1 MANTKTGVE
10 WPDAAKGCA
19 VWAQRNMASHSRAL
33 NGTQEGRVGI
43 PAQFNPGDID
53 RTYRIV
59 KFWGISKQTVTT
71 GNYRSGNTTTSRVW
85 KKFPLWIQAK
95 GDGSGYPYVYDDDT
109 NFYYFQLGAHR
120 VYAWRPQL
128 YVSYKVKTESQV
140 QTFNAGRSRSGHTG
154 PMGGGEAPQGGFDP
168 GYSLSDSE
176 RDREAGWIRPMSA
189 DLFTGGSSA
198 QEARLA
204 FASRRDDMRRW
215 QSEYSQQREDM
226 DKIANAV
233 RYAHA
238 NVPPGLFVMME
249 GDIDAEIEEALIQ
262 AGYNS
267 AQIDWYTSGGL
278 TNPSLISVNN
288 PVWSGLQAGASAPAD
303 AAKDSHILPPTPSV
317 TRLVVRAPI
326 GYAQPAMN
334 PHTSG
339 RPEIVQ
345 TYKKMTGGSGP
356 GGPAGGYRSLETFT
370 DRFFFPMIPNTV
382 SYSGLG
388 SRWVE
393 IPRKGDF
400 PVVEWSDW
408 ALMKVQFEFL
418 VAHEHDGL
426 FADVKNQLN
435 LLRRMSQRPNPVV
448 VFGMDELFDLQ
459 MKRAQRTGKALQ
471 FVIAD
476 FTIQSQRRT
485 VVVGNKEITAAQC
498 SMTLQEMPIEQMSLI
513 SMSVPPLS
521 ESSVPQTGD
530 TDPDDIHHLSLNRET
545 NQFQA
550 IAERYAITEG

>member
-1 MANTKTGVE
+1 
-10 WPDAAKGCA
+10 
-19 VWAQRNMASHSRAL
+19 
-33 NGTQEGRVGI
+33 
-43 PAQFNPGDID
+43 
-53 RTYRIV
+53 
-59 KFWGISKQTVTT
+59 
-71 GNYRSGNTTTSRVW
+71 
-85 KKFPLWIQAK
+85 
-95 GDGSGYPYVYDDDT
+95 
-109 NFYYFQLGAHR
+109 
-120 VYAWRPQL
+120 
-128 YVSYKVKTESQV
+128 
-140 QTFNAGRSRSGHTG
+140 
-154 PMGGGEAPQGGFDP
+154 
-168 GYSLSDSE
+168 
-176 RDREAGWIRPMSA
+176 
-189 DLFTGGSSA
+189 
-198 QEARLA
+198 
-204 FASRRDDMRRW
+204 
-215 QSEYSQQREDM
+215 
-226 DKIANAV
+226 
-233 RYAHA
+233 
-238 NVPPGLFVMME
+238 
-249 GDIDAEIEEALIQ
+249 
-262 AGYNS
+262 
-267 AQIDWYTSGGL
+267 
-278 TNPSLISVNN
+278 
-288 PVWSGLQAGASAPAD
+288 
-303 AAKDSHILPPTPSV
+303 
-317 TRLVVRAPI
+317 
-326 GYAQPAMN
+326 
-334 PHTSG
+334 
-339 RPEIVQ
+339 
-345 TYKKMTGGSGP
+345 
-356 GGPAGGYRSLETFT
+356 
-370 DRFFFPMIPNTV
+370 MIPNTV